1 MIELRQGARA
11 GRAVGVDAIGR
22 AREALFFES
31 VDKGTSRQ
39 FFNFNGRI
47 GQSLVA
53 EIGRQVGGPN
63 GIGAPPLRHGNVQD
77 IAAGLQI
84 ARAIGFKRLIP
95 LLAIGGLALGLMA
108 SRPSPDD
115 ASED

>member
-1 MIELRQGARA
+1 MIELRQRARA

-22 AREALFFES
+22 TREARFFES
-31 VDKGTSRQ
+31 VDKGTARQ

-77 IAAGLQI
+77 IAAGLVTLDGA
-84 ARAIGFKRLIP
+84 ARDYGYGEHKKS
-95 LLAIGGLALGLMA
+95 GL
-108 SRPSPDD
+108 
-115 ASED
+115 EN